1 MREMPYTKI
10 TASYNFKQKGN
21 DMNFNNLLN
30 QVLGAVQQSGNKVM
44 SDNNPLNSFG
54 GGALIGGLTAMLL
67 KKGGTKSLLKAG
79 SAAALGMMAYK
90 AYQNWQGGRSNST
103 VAALPEAAFA
113 AQGQLAEERSRVI
126 LRTMIA
132 AAAADGLID
141 ETEKQLIAQDGGADA
156 EVQQWL
162 ANEYARPAS
171 INELVE
177 AVGGDQAL
185 AAEAY
190 LAARAVCGDLVRG
203 EIAFLSRLSQ
213 ALGLDDGLVEQLERQ
228 LELA

>member
-1 MREMPYTKI
+1 
-10 TASYNFKQKGN
+10 
-21 DMNFNNLLN
+21 MNFNNLLN

-54 GGALIGGLTAMLL
+54 GGALIGGLAAMLL

-79 SAAALGMMAYK
+79 SAAALGMI
-90 AYQNWQGGRSNST
+90 AYQAYQTWQKDRQNNT

-132 AAAADGLID
+132 AAASDGLID
-141 ETEKQLIAQDGGADA
+141 ETEKQLIAQEGGADA

-171 INELVE
+171 INELAE

>member
-1 MREMPYTKI
+1 
-10 TASYNFKQKGN
+10 
-21 DMNFNNLLN
+21 MNFSNLLN

-44 SDNNPLNSFG
+44 DEKNPLNSFG
-54 GGALIGGLTAMLL
+54 GGALIGGLASMLL
-67 KKGGTKSLLKAG
+67 KKSSTESLVKAG

-90 AYQNWQGGRSNST
+90 AFQNWQGGQNNTS
-103 VAALPEAAFA
+103 ALPETAFA
-113 AQGQLAEERSRVI
+113 AQGRLAEDRSRVI

-132 AAAADGLID
+132 AAASDGLID
-141 ETEKQLIAQDGGADA
+141 ETEKQLIAQEGGADA
-156 EVQQWL
+156 EVRQWL
-162 ANEYARPAS
+162 ANEYARPAG
-171 INELVE
+171 IEELAK

-203 EIAFLSRLSQ
+203 EIVFLSRLSQ

-228 LELA
+228 LGLAQ

>member
-1 MREMPYTKI
+1 
-10 TASYNFKQKGN
+10 
-21 DMNFNNLLN
+21 MNFNNLLN
-30 QVLGAVQQSGNKVM
+30 
-44 SDNNPLNSFG
+44 SFG
-54 GGALIGGLTAMLL
+54 GGTLIGGLAVMLL

-90 AYQNWQGGRSNST
+90 AYQNWQEGRQNST
-103 VAALPEAAFA
+103 VAALPKAAFA
-113 AQGQLAEERSRVI
+113 AQGQLAEERSCVI

-132 AAAADGLID
+132 AAASNGLID
-141 ETEKQLIAQDGGADA
+141 EMEKQLIAQEGGADA
-156 EVQQWL
+156 EVRQWL
-162 ANEYARPAS
+162 ANEYAHPAS
-171 INELVE
+171 INELAE

-228 LELA
+228 LALAQ

>member
-1 MREMPYTKI
+1 
-10 TASYNFKQKGN
+10 
-21 DMNFNNLLN
+21 MNFNNLLN

-54 GGALIGGLTAMLL
+54 GGALIGGLAAMLL

-79 SAAALGMMAYK
+79 SAAALGMMAYQ
-90 AYQNWQGGRSNST
+90 AYQNWQGGRQNSTST

-132 AAAADGLID
+132 AAASDGLID
-141 ETEKQLIAQDGGADA
+141 ETEKQLIAQEGGADA
-156 EVQQWL
+156 EVRQWL
-162 ANEYARPAS
+162 ANEYAHPAS
-171 INELVE
+171 INELAE

-190 LAARAVCGDLVRG
+190 LAARAVCGGLVRG

-228 LELA
+228 LALAQ

>member
-1 MREMPYTKI
+1 
-10 TASYNFKQKGN
+10 
-21 DMNFNNLLN
+21 MNFNNLLN
-30 QVLGAVQQSGNKVM
+30 QVLGAVQQSGNKLM

-54 GGALIGGLTAMLL
+54 GGALIGGLAAMLL

-79 SAAALGMMAYK
+79 SAAALGMI
-90 AYQNWQGGRSNST
+90 AYQAYQTWQKDRQNNT

-132 AAAADGLID
+132 AAASDGLID
-141 ETEKQLIAQDGGADA
+141 ETEKQLIAQEGGADA
-156 EVQQWL
+156 AVRQWL
-162 ANEYARPAS
+162 ANEYAHPAS
-171 INELVE
+171 INELAE

-228 LELA
+228 LALAQ

>member
-1 MREMPYTKI
+1 
-10 TASYNFKQKGN
+10 
-21 DMNFNNLLN
+21 MNFNNLLN

-54 GGALIGGLTAMLL
+54 GGALIGGLAAMLL

-90 AYQNWQGGRSNST
+90 AYQNWQGGQPNST
-103 VAALPEAAFA
+103 VTALPEAAFA
-113 AQGQLAEERSRVI
+113 AQGQLAGERSRVI

-141 ETEKQLIAQDGGADA
+141 ETEKQLIAQEGGADA

-171 INELVE
+171 INELAE

>member
-1 MREMPYTKI
+1 
-10 TASYNFKQKGN
+10 
-21 DMNFNNLLN
+21 MNFNNLLN

-54 GGALIGGLTAMLL
+54 GGALIGGLAAMLL

-79 SAAALGMMAYK
+79 SAAALGMI
-90 AYQNWQGGRSNST
+90 AYQAYQTWQKDRQNNT

-132 AAAADGLID
+132 AAASDGLID
-141 ETEKQLIAQDGGADA
+141 EMEKQLIAQEGGADA
-156 EVQQWL
+156 ELRQWL

-228 LELA
+228 LALAQ

>member
-1 MREMPYTKI
+1 M
-10 TASYNFKQKGN
+10 
-21 DMNFNNLLN
+21 DFNNLLN

-54 GGALIGGLTAMLL
+54 GGALIGGLAAMLL

-90 AYQNWQGGRSNST
+90 AYQDWQGGRQNSTST

-132 AAAADGLID
+132 AAASDGSID
-141 ETEKQLIAQDGGADA
+141 ETEKQVIARESGTDA
-156 EVQQWL
+156 ETAAWL
-162 ANEYARPAS
+162 AAEYERPAT
-171 INELVE
+171 VE
-177 AVGGDQAL
+177 EIAAAVGNDEAL
-185 AAEAY
+185 AAETY
-190 LAARAVCGDLVRG
+190 LAARLVCADLSRK
-203 EIAFLSRLSQ
+203 EIVFLSRLSQ
-213 ALGLDDGLVEQLERQ
+213 ALKLDDQLVENLEKQLD
-228 LELA
+228 LA

>member
-1 MREMPYTKI
+1 M
-10 TASYNFKQKGN
+10 
-21 DMNFNNLLN
+21 
-30 QVLGAVQQSGNKVM
+30 
-44 SDNNPLNSFG
+44 
-54 GGALIGGLTAMLL
+54 
-67 KKGGTKSLLKAG
+67 
-79 SAAALGMMAYK
+79 
-90 AYQNWQGGRSNST
+90 
-103 VAALPEAAFA
+103 AALPEAAFA

-132 AAAADGLID
+132 AAASDGLID
-141 ETEKQLIAQDGGADA
+141 ETDKQLIAQESGADA
-156 EVQQWL
+156 EVRQWL

-171 INELVE
+171 INELAE

>member
-1 MREMPYTKI
+1 
-10 TASYNFKQKGN
+10 
-21 DMNFNNLLN
+21 MNFNNLLN

-54 GGALIGGLTAMLL
+54 GGALIGGLAAMLL

-79 SAAALGMMAYK
+79 SVAALGMMAYQ
-90 AYQNWQGGRSNST
+90 AYQNWQKDRQNNT

-113 AQGQLAEERSRVI
+113 AQGQLAEERSRVV

-132 AAAADGLID
+132 AAASDGLID
-141 ETEKQLIAQDGGADA
+141 ETEKQLIAQEGGADA

-171 INELVE
+171 INELAE

>member
-1 MREMPYTKI
+1 M
-10 TASYNFKQKGN
+10 
-21 DMNFNNLLN
+21 DFNNLLN
-30 QVLGAVQQSGNKVM
+30 QVLSSVQQSGNKVM

-54 GGALIGGLTAMLL
+54 GGALIGGLAAMLL

-79 SAAALGMMAYK
+79 SAAALGMMVYK
-90 AYQNWQGGRSNST
+90 AYQNWQGGQPNST
-103 VAALPEAAFA
+103 VTALPEAAFA

-132 AAAADGLID
+132 AAASDGLID
-141 ETEKQLIAQDGGADA
+141 ETEKQLIAQEGGADA

-171 INELVE
+171 INELAE

>member
-1 MREMPYTKI
+1 
-10 TASYNFKQKGN
+10 
-21 DMNFNNLLN
+21 MNFNNLLN

-54 GGALIGGLTAMLL
+54 GGALIGGLAAMLL

-79 SAAALGMMAYK
+79 SAAALGMI
-90 AYQNWQGGRSNST
+90 AYQAYQTWQKDRQNNT

-132 AAAADGLID
+132 AAASDGLID
-141 ETEKQLIAQDGGADA
+141 ETEKQLIAQEGGADA
-156 EVQQWL
+156 ELRQWL

>member
-1 MREMPYTKI
+1 
-10 TASYNFKQKGN
+10 
-21 DMNFNNLLN
+21 MNFNNLLN

-54 GGALIGGLTAMLL
+54 GGALIGGLAAMLL

-79 SAAALGMMAYK
+79 SVATLGMMAYQ
-90 AYQNWQGGRSNST
+90 AYQNWQKDRQNNT

-113 AQGQLAEERSRVI
+113 AQGQLAEERSRVV

-132 AAAADGLID
+132 AAASDGLID
-141 ETEKQLIAQDGGADA
+141 ETEKQLIAQEGGADA
-156 EVQQWL
+156 EVRQWL

-171 INELVE
+171 INELAE

>member
-1 MREMPYTKI
+1 
-10 TASYNFKQKGN
+10 
-21 DMNFNNLLN
+21 MNFNNLLN

-54 GGALIGGLTAMLL
+54 GGALIGGLAAMLL

-79 SAAALGMMAYK
+79 SVAALGMMAYQ
-90 AYQNWQGGRSNST
+90 AYQNWQKDRQNNT

-113 AQGQLAEERSRVI
+113 AQGQLAEERSRVV

-132 AAAADGLID
+132 AAASDGLID
-141 ETEKQLIAQDGGADA
+141 ETEKQLIAQEGGADA
-156 EVQQWL
+156 EVRQWL
-162 ANEYARPAS
+162 ANEYAHPAS
-171 INELVE
+171 INELAE

-190 LAARAVCGDLVRG
+190 LAARAVCGGLVRG

-228 LELA
+228 LALAQ

>member
-1 MREMPYTKI
+1 
-10 TASYNFKQKGN
+10 
-21 DMNFNNLLN
+21 MNFNNLLN
-30 QVLGAVQQSGNKVM
+30 QVLGAVQQSGNKLM

-54 GGALIGGLTAMLL
+54 GGALIGGLAAMLL

-79 SAAALGMMAYK
+79 SAAALGMI
-90 AYQNWQGGRSNST
+90 AYQAYQTWQKDRQNNT

-132 AAAADGLID
+132 AAASDGLID
-141 ETEKQLIAQDGGADA
+141 ETEKQLIAQEGGSDA
-156 EVQQWL
+156 EVRQWL
-162 ANEYARPAS
+162 ANEYAHPAS
-171 INELVE
+171 INELAE

-228 LELA
+228 LALAQ

>member
-1 MREMPYTKI
+1 
-10 TASYNFKQKGN
+10 
-21 DMNFNNLLN
+21 MNFNNLLN

-54 GGALIGGLTAMLL
+54 GGALIGGLAAMLL

-90 AYQNWQGGRSNST
+90 AYQNWQGGQPNST
-103 VAALPEAAFA
+103 VTALPEAAFA
-113 AQGQLAEERSRVI
+113 AQGQLAGERSRVI

-141 ETEKQLIAQDGGADA
+141 ETEKQLIAQEGGADA

-171 INELVE
+171 INELAE

-190 LAARAVCGDLVRG
+190 LAARAVCGGLVRG

-228 LELA
+228 LALAQ

>member
-1 MREMPYTKI
+1 
-10 TASYNFKQKGN
+10 
-21 DMNFNNLLN
+21 MNFNNLLN
-30 QVLGAVQQSGNKVM
+30 QVLDTVQKTGNSALSGKNG
-44 SDNNPLNSFG
+44 NPLNSFG
-54 GGALIGGLTAMLL
+54 GGALVGSLASMLL
-67 KKGGTKSLLKAG
+67 KKKGGGSLVKAG
-79 SAAALGMMAYK
+79 SMAALGMLAYK
-90 AYQNWQGGRSNST
+90 AYQNWQGNQAQAQPQS
-103 VAALPEAAFA
+103 AFA
-113 AQGQLAEERSRVI
+113 PVGQIAEDHSRII

-132 AAAADGLID
+132 AAASDGLID
-141 ETEKQLIAQDGGADA
+141 ETEKQLIAQEGGADA

-171 INELVE
+171 INELAE

>member
-1 MREMPYTKI
+1 
-10 TASYNFKQKGN
+10 
-21 DMNFNNLLN
+21 MNFNNLLN

-54 GGALIGGLTAMLL
+54 GGALIGGLAAMLL

-79 SAAALGMMAYK
+79 SVAALGMMAYQ
-90 AYQNWQGGRSNST
+90 AYQNWQKDRQNNT

-126 LRTMIA
+126 LRTIIA
-132 AAAADGLID
+132 AAASDGLID
-141 ETEKQLIAQDGGADA
+141 ETEKQLIAQEGGADV
-156 EVQQWL
+156 ELWQWL
-162 ANEYARPAS
+162 ANEYAHPAS
-171 INELVE
+171 INELAE

-190 LAARAVCGDLVRG
+190 LAARTVCGDLVRG

-228 LELA
+228 LALAQ

>member
-1 MREMPYTKI
+1 
-10 TASYNFKQKGN
+10 
-21 DMNFNNLLN
+21 MNFNNLLN

-54 GGALIGGLTAMLL
+54 GGALIGGLAAMLL

-90 AYQNWQGGRSNST
+90 AYQNWQGGQPNST
-103 VAALPEAAFA
+103 VIALPEAAFA
-113 AQGQLAEERSRVI
+113 AQGQLAGERSRVI

-141 ETEKQLIAQDGGADA
+141 ETEKQLIAQEGGADA

-171 INELVE
+171 INELAE

>member
-1 MREMPYTKI
+1 
-10 TASYNFKQKGN
+10 
-21 DMNFNNLLN
+21 MNFNNLLN

-54 GGALIGGLTAMLL
+54 GGALIGGLAAMLL

-79 SAAALGMMAYK
+79 SVAALGMMAYQ
-90 AYQNWQGGRSNST
+90 AYQNWQKDRQNNT

-132 AAAADGLID
+132 AAASDGLID
-141 ETEKQLIAQDGGADA
+141 ETEKQLIAQEGGADV
-156 EVQQWL
+156 ELWQWL
-162 ANEYARPAS
+162 ANEYAHPAS
-171 INELVE
+171 INELAE

-190 LAARAVCGDLVRG
+190 LAARTVCGDLVRG

-228 LELA
+228 LALAQ

>member
-1 MREMPYTKI
+1 
-10 TASYNFKQKGN
+10 
-21 DMNFNNLLN
+21 MNFNNLLN

-54 GGALIGGLTAMLL
+54 GGALIGGLAAMLL

-79 SAAALGMMAYK
+79 SAAALGMMAYQ
-90 AYQNWQGGRSNST
+90 AYQNWQGGRQNSTST

-113 AQGQLAEERSRVI
+113 ARGQLAGERSRVI

-132 AAAADGLID
+132 AAASDGLID
-141 ETEKQLIAQDGGADA
+141 ETEKQLIAQEGGADA

-171 INELVE
+171 INELAE
-177 AVGGDQAL
+177 AV
-185 AAEAY
+185 AAIRHWLPKPIWLPARF
-190 LAARAVCGDLVRG
+190 AAIWCAV
-203 EIAFLSRLSQ
+203 RLPSCPGCRR
-213 ALGLDDGLVEQLERQ
+213 LWGWMTVWWSSWSGSWRWHNKTPVVWYK
-228 LELA
+228 

>member
-1 MREMPYTKI
+1 
-10 TASYNFKQKGN
+10 
-21 DMNFNNLLN
+21 MNFNNLLN

-54 GGALIGGLTAMLL
+54 GGALIGGLAAMLL

-79 SAAALGMMAYK
+79 SAAALGMMAYQ
-90 AYQNWQGGRSNST
+90 AYQNWQKDRQNNT

-132 AAAADGLID
+132 AAASDGLID
-141 ETEKQLIAQDGGADA
+141 ETEKQLIAQEGGADA
-156 EVQQWL
+156 EVRQWL

-171 INELVE
+171 INELAE

>member
-1 MREMPYTKI
+1 
-10 TASYNFKQKGN
+10 
-21 DMNFNNLLN
+21 MNFNNLLN

-54 GGALIGGLTAMLL
+54 GGALIGGLVAMLL

-79 SAAALGMMAYK
+79 SVAALGMMAYQ
-90 AYQNWQGGRSNST
+90 AYQNWQKDRQNNT

-132 AAAADGLID
+132 AAASDGLID
-141 ETEKQLIAQDGGADA
+141 ETEKQLIAQEGGADV
-156 EVQQWL
+156 ELWQWL
-162 ANEYARPAS
+162 ANEYAHPAS
-171 INELVE
+171 INELAE
-177 AVGGDQAL
+177 AVGGDQVL

>member
-1 MREMPYTKI
+1 
-10 TASYNFKQKGN
+10 
-21 DMNFNNLLN
+21 MNFNNLLN

-54 GGALIGGLTAMLL
+54 GGALIGGLAAMLL

-79 SAAALGMMAYK
+79 SAAALGMMAYQ
-90 AYQNWQGGRSNST
+90 AYQNWQGGRQNST
-103 VAALPEAAFA
+103 STLAALPEAAFA

-132 AAAADGLID
+132 AASDGLID
-141 ETEKQLIAQDGGADA
+141 ETEKQLIAQESGADS
-156 EVQQWL
+156 ELRQWL
-162 ANEYARPAS
+162 ANEYSRPAS
-171 INELVE
+171 INELAE

-228 LELA
+228 LASAQ

>member
-1 MREMPYTKI
+1 
-10 TASYNFKQKGN
+10 
-21 DMNFNNLLN
+21 MNFNNLLN

-54 GGALIGGLTAMLL
+54 GGALIGGLAAMLL

-79 SAAALGMMAYK
+79 SAAALGMMAYQ
-90 AYQNWQGGRSNST
+90 AYQNWQGGRQNST
-103 VAALPEAAFA
+103 RTVATLPEAAFA

-132 AAAADGLID
+132 AASDGLID
-141 ETEKQLIAQDGGADA
+141 ETEKQLIAQESGADS
-156 EVQQWL
+156 ELRQWL
-162 ANEYARPAS
+162 ANEYSRPAS
-171 INELVE
+171 INELAE

-228 LELA
+228 LALAQ

>member
-1 MREMPYTKI
+1 
-10 TASYNFKQKGN
+10 
-21 DMNFNNLLN
+21 MNFNNLLN

-54 GGALIGGLTAMLL
+54 GGALIGGLAAMLL

-79 SAAALGMMAYK
+79 SVAALGMMAYQ
-90 AYQNWQGGRSNST
+90 AYQNWQKDRQNNT

-113 AQGQLAEERSRVI
+113 AQGQLAEERSRVV

-132 AAAADGLID
+132 AAASDGLID
-141 ETEKQLIAQDGGADA
+141 ETEKQLIAQEGGADA
-156 EVQQWL
+156 EVRQWL
-162 ANEYARPAS
+162 ANEYAHPAS
-171 INELVE
+171 INELAE

-228 LELA
+228 LELAQ

>member
-1 MREMPYTKI
+1 
-10 TASYNFKQKGN
+10 
-21 DMNFNNLLN
+21 MNFNNLLN

-54 GGALIGGLTAMLL
+54 GGALIGGLAAMLL

-79 SAAALGMMAYK
+79 SAAALGMMAYQ
-90 AYQNWQGGRSNST
+90 AYQNWQGGRQNST
-103 VAALPEAAFA
+103 RTVATLPEAAFA

-132 AAAADGLID
+132 AASDGLID
-141 ETEKQLIAQDGGADA
+141 ETEKQLIAQESGADS
-156 EVQQWL
+156 ELRQWL
-162 ANEYARPAS
+162 ANEYSRPAS
-171 INELVE
+171 INELAE

-228 LELA
+228 LASAQ